1 MNHMKI
7 LISGASGF
15 IGKNLTKFLF
25 EKNHQIQLLTRN
37 PNLSENKNI
46 QFWEPDNFKL
56 NKSLVEKSDIVISLN
71 GKNIIS
77 PFRNKLREIKSSRYN
92 AIETFI
98 STFGACTK
106 LPKLFISASAC
117 GFYGDRPNEILDEY
131 SPKGNGILS
140 DISNE
145 WENKS
150 SLKNLRVV
158 NLRFGNIIHNDSY
171 MFNQLKKFCKIIGTN
186 KINGGDFFFPWI
198 SLLDTLRAIEHIIY
212 NEKITGPI
220 NITSNNNLRFNEVFN
235 DLNQVIKPLIKIP
248 IPKILIKSIFGQ
260 IGVEALL
267 NDQKVVPLKLQNTKF
282 QWIVRTPLESLNSF
296 L

>member
-1 MNHMKI
+1 MKI

-15 IGKNLTKFLF
+15 IGKNLSKFLLG
-25 EKNHQIQLLTRN
+25 KNHQIQLLTRN
-37 PNLSENKNI
+37 PNLSENNDI
-46 QFWEPDNFKL
+46 QYWEPDNFKL
-56 NKSLVEKSDIVISLN
+56 NKALVEKSDVIISLN
-71 GKNIIS
+71 GKKIIS

-92 AIETFI
+92 PIETFI
-98 STFGACTK
+98 STFEASTK

-150 SLKNLRVV
+150 SFRNLRIV

-186 KINGGDFFFPWI
+186 SINGGDFFFPWI
-198 SLLDTLRAIEHIIY
+198 SLLDTLRAIQHIIQ
-212 NEKITGPI
+212 NEKIMGPV
-220 NITSNNNLRFNEVFN
+220 NITSNNNLRFNEVFK
-235 DLNQVIKPLIKIP
+235 DLNQVIKPFMTMP
-248 IPKILIKSIFGQ
+248 VPKILIKLIFGQ

-267 NDQKVVPLKLQNTKF
+267 NNQKVIPLKLQNAKF
-282 QWIVRTPLESLNSF
+282 EWIVRTPLESLNSA

>member
-1 MNHMKI
+1 MKI
-7 LISGASGF
+7 LISGSSGF
-15 IGKNLTKFLF
+15 IGKNLTKFLLD
-25 EKNHQIQLLTRN
+25 KNHQIQFLTRD

-46 QFWEPDNFKL
+46 QFWDPDNSKL
-56 NKSLVEKSDIVISLN
+56 DKDLVEKSDIVISLN

-92 AIETFI
+92 PVETFI
-98 STFGACTK
+98 STFKKCTK

-131 SPKGNGILS
+131 SPKGYGILS
-140 DISNE
+140 DIASE

-158 NLRFGNIIHNDSY
+158 NLRFGNIIHTNSH

-186 KINGGDFFFPWI
+186 SINGGDFFFPWI
-198 SLLDTLRAIEHIIY
+198 SLLDTLRAIEHIIH
-212 NEKITGPI
+212 NEKITGPV
-220 NITSNNNLRFNEVFN
+220 NITSNNYLRFNEVFN
-235 DLNQVIKPLIKIP
+235 DLNQVIRPIIKIP
-248 IPKILIKSIFGQ
+248 VPKILIKLIFGQ
-260 IGVEALL
+260 IGIEALL
-267 NDQKVVPLKLQNTKF
+267 NDQKVVPKKLQNGKF
-282 QWIVRTPLESLNSF
+282 QWVVRTPLESLNSV

>member
-1 MNHMKI
+1 MKI

-15 IGKNLTKFLF
+15 IGKNLSKFLLG
-25 EKNHQIQLLTRN
+25 KNHQIQLLTRN
-37 PNLSENKNI
+37 PNLSENNDI
-46 QFWEPDNFKL
+46 QYWEPDNFKL
-56 NKSLVEKSDIVISLN
+56 NKALVEKSDVIISLN
-71 GKNIIS
+71 GKKIIS

-92 AIETFI
+92 PIETFI
-98 STFGACTK
+98 STFEASTK

-117 GFYGDRPNEILDEY
+117 GFYGDRPNEILNEY
-131 SPKGNGILS
+131 SSKGTGILS

-150 SLKNLRVV
+150 SFRNLRIV

-186 KINGGDFFFPWI
+186 SINGGDFFFPWI
-198 SLLDTLRAIEHIIY
+198 SLLDTLRAIQHIIQ
-212 NEKITGPI
+212 NEKIMGPV
-220 NITSNNNLRFNEVFN
+220 NITSNNNLRFNEVFK
-235 DLNQVIKPLIKIP
+235 DLNQVIKPFMTMP
-248 IPKILIKSIFGQ
+248 VPKILIKLIFGQ

-267 NDQKVVPLKLQNTKF
+267 NNQKVIPLKLQNAKF
-282 QWIVRTPLESLNSF
+282 EWIVRTPLESLNSV